1 MTKRTLKFIC
11 ALLLIS
17 LPLHLPAQTPGRTD
31 STADDHQRVRG
42 IQFSSREEAALA
54 LAKQQIPL
62 LSGVSVSVD
71 AVGAVM
77 AIASPYGQLEAALR
91 LNLKQRFFPIVELG
105 WGISDHR
112 DDNTDLHYKTQAPYF
127 RLGMDYNFAKN
138 PLTGN
143 RIYGGLRYAFSSFKY
158 DLDGPDI
165 IDPVWG
171 TATPYH
177 FSGVKTGVQWMEAV
191 FGLEARILRFFHLG
205 WSVRYKFRLH
215 EKDVTPGSA
224 WYVPGF
230 GRNGSHCLGG
240 TFNLIFDISGGS
252 KGNKREKE

>member
-1 MTKRTLKFIC
+1 MTKRISKFIC

-17 LPLHLPAQTPGRTD
+17 LPLPLCAQSPGRAD
-31 STADDHQRVRG
+31 STADGRQQVRG

-54 LAKQQIPL
+54 LTKKQIPL
-62 LSGVSVSVD
+62 FSGVSVSVD

-77 AIASPYGQLEAALR
+77 AAASPYGQFEAAAR
-91 LNLKQRFFPIVELG
+91 LNLKQRFFPILELG
-105 WGISDHR
+105 WGISDHTN
-112 DDNTDLHYKTQAPYF
+112 DNTNLHYKTQAPYF

-143 RIYGGLRYAFSSFKY
+143 RIYGGLRYAFSSFNY
-158 DLDGPDI
+158 DLDGPDV

-177 FSGVKTGVQWMEAV
+177 FSDVKTGAQWIEAV

-215 EKDVTPGSA
+215 EKQAIPGSA

-252 KGNKREKE
+252 KVNKGGKE